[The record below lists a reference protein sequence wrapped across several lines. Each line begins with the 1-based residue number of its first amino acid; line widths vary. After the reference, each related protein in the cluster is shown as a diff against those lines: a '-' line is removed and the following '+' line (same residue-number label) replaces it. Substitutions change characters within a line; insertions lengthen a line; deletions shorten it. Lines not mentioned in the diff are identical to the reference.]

1 MCPCPRV
8 LITEIYKPARE
19 AGLKAKRSAAPV
31 APALARTAAAAET
44 CSASLANIR
53 DSTYEAWQPQP
64 CPPQWSLTRIT
75 VTWSDKRSADD
86 QGALEG
92 AHVGH
97 AMRSSTAVRRRM
109 NVSMRV
115 RCCSWH
121 PRAGLYPTALY
132 AAVVRSSPLFS
143 RQVRHPSESASRF
156 RRRLLPCQQEVDDCN
171 RPAF

>member
-1 MCPCPRV
+1 M
-8 LITEIYKPARE
+8 RE
-19 AGLKAKRSAAPV
+19 AGLKAKRSAVPV
-31 APALARTAAAAET
+31 APALARTATATET

-75 VTWSDKRSADD
+75 VTWSDKRSAND

-97 AMRSSTAVRRRM
+97 AVRSSTAVRRRM
-109 NVSMRV
+109 TVSMRV

-121 PRAGLYPTALY
+121 PRTGLYPAALY
-132 AAVVRSSPLFS
+132 AAVVRSSPLFRDRCPIRRS
-143 RQVRHPSESASRF
+143 RRVTLAVPC
-156 RRRLLPCQQEVDDCN
+156 LPANKEVDDCN
-171 RPAF
+171 WPAF